1 MNKIPWWH
9 TEIGDAEKANV
20 LLAFDKKR
28 FSMGEISSELERK
41 LAEALHIPYVVL
53 TNSGT
58 SALTMALLAIG
69 LVPDNEVIVPA
80 LTWIATAQAPA
91 LLGAKVVLAD
101 CLHDVPIIDLQEV
114 KKKVTKKTKVIISV
128 HLNGRACDVK
138 ELTDLAQDANAFL
151 IEDACKSMFSKYNGG
166 YLGTFGEAGC
176 FSMGMISILSVGY
189 GGFVVTRDEET
200 YNKLCLIRDHGVVRQ
215 PEEYRFLGSNF
226 KISDLLAS
234 IGIAQLDR
242 LEEKLEHVRAIYTR
256 YVEGLSLLGNMRVL
270 PVDISSGKIPLYTE
284 AYSEYRE
291 EIINFLKKNDIE
303 VSRFHLPL
311 QQAKYLGNYGEYPNA
326 LNFAKKCFIL
336 PSGTS
341 QPTENVDRCIQLLR
355 DFNVRA
361 Q

>member
-20 LLAFDKKR
+20 LFAFEKKR
-28 FSMGEISSELERK
+28 FSMGEIAFELEGK
-41 LAEALHIPYVVL
+41 LTEILNIPYVVL

-69 LVPDNEVIVPA
+69 LAPDDEVIVPA
-80 LTWIATAQAPA
+80 LTWVATAQAAA

-101 CLHDVPIIDLQEV
+101 CLPDVPIIDPEEV
-114 KKKVTKKTKVIISV
+114 KKKITEKTKVIMPV
-128 HLNGRACDVK
+128 HLNGRACDLE
-138 ELTDLAQDANAFL
+138 ELRNFARDANVYL
-151 IEDACKSMFSKYNGG
+151 IEDACKAMFSKYNGE

-326 LNFAKKCFIL
+326 LNFAKKSFIL

-341 QPTENVDRCIQLLR
+341 QPTGNVDRCIQLLR
-355 DFNVRA
+355 DFNVRS